1 MLNLAWQKVKNFN
14 IVNCF
19 AKAAISKDQQESA
32 QSDDDDPFR
41 DLQNQ
46 IEKLGEFYPPG
57 TTADDV
63 LSADENVVCTLPL
76 LIDKE
81 LIEEMNNENGDDAD
95 NGMLMVKM
103 MMTMLC

>member
-1 MLNLAWQKVKNFN
+1 M
-14 IVNCF
+14 
-19 AKAAISKDQQESA
+19 
-32 QSDDDDPFR
+32 
-41 DLQNQ
+41 
-46 IEKLGEFYPPG
+46 
-57 TTADDV
+57 
-63 LSADENVVCTLPL
+63 VCTLPL